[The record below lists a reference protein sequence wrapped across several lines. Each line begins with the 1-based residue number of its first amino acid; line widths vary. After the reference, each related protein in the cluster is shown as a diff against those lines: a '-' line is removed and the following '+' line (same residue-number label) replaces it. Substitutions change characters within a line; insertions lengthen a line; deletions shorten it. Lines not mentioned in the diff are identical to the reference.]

1 MDRYIPTES
10 EEQCLL
16 FEWAEM
22 SLAKYPELALLFH
35 VPNGSSKSKFQAVKF
50 KREGLK
56 AGVPDLCL
64 PVARQGYHALYIEM
78 KRTEGGRL
86 SDAQKWWLENLQKQG
101 NKAVVCKGFEEAEYS
116 ASIDQRNRTDCPS
129 IPHKL
134 TTETAKIDH
143 PFRADCSLT
152 KSCLSWY

>member
-101 NKAVVCKGFEEAEYS
+101 NKAVVCKGFEEAVSVIEDYLHK
-116 ASIDQRNRTDCPS
+116 APS
-129 IPHKL
+129 P
-134 TTETAKIDH
+134 
-143 PFRADCSLT
+143 SL
-152 KSCLSWY
+152 